1 MPQTF
6 TWAPDNGATGETQY
20 RTRAAQFGDGYSQAV
35 GDGINSKVQSW
46 PLTFTK
52 NKATAESITEF
63 FDDHQGFK
71 AFIWTPPLGTASLWK
86 VTQQTNTPLGGGM
99 YRITATFEQSF
110 HP

>member
-6 TWAPDNGATGETQY
+6 TWTPDNGATGDTQY
-20 RTRAAQFGDGYSQAV
+20 RTRTAQFGDGYSQAV

-52 NKATAESITEF
+52 NKATAEAITEF

-71 AFIWTPPLGTASLWK
+71 AFAWTPPLGTASLWK
-86 VTQQTNTPLGGGM
+86 VTQKTNTPLGGGM
-99 YRITATFEQSF
+99 YRITATFEQAF